1 MIIFLSFSGSYAL
14 NLYEEELKS
23 DSVYFMDYHNNT
35 PIVEKNIHKKRSPA
49 SLTKI
54 MTFIIAYEN
63 SEQRDKTKVLVTQEM
78 LGTVDP
84 ESSGTKLKVG
94 EEVSITDLLNC
105 MMISSSGY
113 AAMAL
118 AYHIGGGLENF
129 VNMMN
134 EKALQIGCQETHFE
148 NPDGIYHEN
157 QYSTAFDM
165 SKITKYAMKN
175 PDFINIVSKSE
186 YNALGDE
193 RDPVTTTNYLIDRKR
208 GGKYYRPWVKG
219 IKTGCIEDA
228 GKCLISYASK
238 EKETYLSI
246 VMGGPLKDDLGNSFE
261 DNMAMLDTV
270 NLYDWAFENLKKIKL
285 KDKYFPVDEVDVSL
299 AWGRDKLILESD
311 EDLEVTL
318 PKDTKKEDISFE
330 YSLPTNLEAPVE
342 AGDVICKADI
352 IYRGEKIGCMNLVSS
367 ETVKKSYFL
376 AIFKI
381 LKTIFGS
388 KIFIISASVI
398 LLLLASYIFYTLQ
411 YNRKRRKKEKPRKI
425 INFKNPK

>member
-1 MIIFLSFSGSYAL
+1 MLVFLSFSGSYAL
-14 NLYEEELKS
+14 NFYDGELKS
-23 DSVYFMDYHNNT
+23 DSVYFMDYNNNT

-63 SEQRDKTKVLVTQEM
+63 SEQRDQTKVLVTQEM
-78 LGTVDP
+78 LDKVDP

-94 EEVSITDLLNC
+94 EEVSITDLLHC

-113 AAMAL
+113 AAIAL
-118 AYHIGGGLENF
+118 AYHVGGSLENF
-129 VNMMN
+129 INMMN
-134 EKALQIGCQETHFE
+134 EKAAQIGCQETHFE
-148 NPDGIYHEN
+148 NPDGIYHES

-165 SKITKYAMKN
+165 SKITRYAMKN

-186 YNALGDE
+186 YNAFGDE

-219 IKTGCIEDA
+219 IKTGYVNDA

-238 EKETYLSI
+238 EKEMYLSI
-246 VMGGPLKDDLGNSFE
+246 VMGGPLKDDLGNTLT

-270 NLYDWAFENLKKIKL
+270 NLYDWAFENLRKIKL
-285 KDKYFPVDEVDVSL
+285 QDKYFPIDEVDLDL

-311 EDLEVTL
+311 EDLELTL

-330 YSLPTNLEAPVE
+330 YSLPSNLEAPIE
-342 AGDVICKADI
+342 SGDVICKADV
-352 IYRGEKIGCMNLVSS
+352 IYQGEKIASMNLVSS
-367 ETVKKSYFL
+367 ETIKKSYVL
-376 AIFKI
+376 AVFKI

-388 KIFIISASVI
+388 KIFIISACAI
-398 LLLLASYIFYTLQ
+398 LLLLVSYIFYTLQ
-411 YNRKRRKKEKPRKI
+411 YNRKRRKKGKPRKI